1 MTDPLGADLLGRTA
15 YEAYGAAREWRTF
28 AGDLMA
34 PWAVQSSEIRQAW
47 IAAAEAVAQVVRD
60 NVK

>member
-15 YEAYGAAREWRTF
+15 Y
-28 AGDLMA
+28 DLMA